1 MPKRKNLWYAL
12 LFLFFG
18 GFLLRQSFYIENK
31 TLAIITL
38 ATGVIFV
45 IAAVIVF
52 WKNFRE

>member
-12 LFLFFG
+12 LFIFLG

-31 TLAIITL
+31 VLAIVAL
-38 ATGVIFV
+38 ATGVIFM
-45 IAAVIVF
+45 IAAIIVF